1 MVNVASRSVLPPE
14 LDPRG
19 PRIRKRRR
27 PPAMRLVNVVAIT
40 VSVII
45 LIVSVGGYVVESWF
59 NGSIA
64 RIHLN
69 LGKNRPAAA
78 TAGSQNW
85 LLVGTD
91 SRAGTNG
98 QYGNVQ
104 GERSDTTILAHL
116 DANGTT
122 TNVSFPRDTLV
133 TIPAYTDSSGK
144 SWPSHKAKFNEAISD
159 GGPSLLVRTVEQMTG
174 IRIDHYVSVDL
185 AGFKKIADALDGVEV
200 CILPS
205 SYVET
210 TTENGIS
217 HTSTN
222 TNDSY
227 SGFHGVDGPQKV
239 VGNQALAFVR
249 QRHGL
254 ANGDIGRIQRQQQF
268 LGSVFRAAT
277 SNHFLFNPT
286 AVLRLLSAIKGSLTL
301 DQGTSLTDLE
311 KLGLRLRGL
320 DPGKVTFET
329 IPQRGLQTTDTNLGQ
344 IFIDSSGGPELIPK
358 GQTQSVGYVQVLDQ
372 AGFNAMISKL
382 KDEKPPA
389 TPKASAPAQPKVEK
403 VTVPPSQVLV
413 TVENGTGRTGLAG
426 QVTRA
431 LAQENFRTGPAAN
444 ANTNRQQATEVHY
457 APGNQAAARTVAA
470 AVPGAVLTQD
480 PSVTNGVVL
489 LLGANYTSVGP
500 VSLSSTV
507 AVGPSPTPTPSVS
520 PAAPANTALSAANR
534 CTY

>member
-19 PRIRKRRR
+19 PRVRQRRR
-27 PPAMRLVNVVAIT
+27 PPALRLVNVIAVT
-40 VSVII
+40 LSVIV

-69 LGKNRPAAA
+69 LGKNRPADAP
-78 TAGSQNW
+78 TGSQNW

-98 QYGNVQ
+98 QYGDIQ

-133 TIPAYTDSSGK
+133 TIPAYTDSSGNAH
-144 SWPSHKAKFNEAISD
+144 PAHKAKFNEAISD
-159 GGPSLLVRTVEQMTG
+159 GGPSLLVQTVEQLTG
-174 IRIDHYVSVDL
+174 IRVDHYVSVDL

-200 CILPS
+200 CVLPS
-205 SYVET
+205 TYVET
-210 TTENGIS
+210 TTEAGIT

-239 VGNQALAFVR
+239 VGDQALAFVR

-254 ANGDIGRIQRQQQF
+254 VNGDLGRIQRQQQF

-277 SNHFLFNPT
+277 SNRFLFNPT
-286 AVLRLLSAIKGSLTL
+286 AVLRLLSAIKGALTL

-329 IPQRGLQTTDTNLGQ
+329 IPQRGLEYTDTNLGQ
-344 IFIDSSGGPELIPK
+344 VINFGNGPELIPN
-358 GQTQSVGYVQVLDQ
+358 GQTKSVGNVQILDQ
-372 AGFNAMISKL
+372 AGFEAMIAKL
-382 KDEKPPA
+382 KDQKPAA
-389 TPKASAPAQPKVEK
+389 TPKASASAKPKTVK
-403 VTVPPSQVLV
+403 LTVPPSQVQV
-413 TVENGTGRTGLAG
+413 TVQNGTGRTGLAG
-426 QVTRA
+426 QVAQA
-431 LAQENFRTGPAAN
+431 LAQEQFHTGAPQTAN
-444 ANTNRQQATEVHY
+444 SKPPTSEVHY
-457 APGNQAAARTVAA
+457 APGNVDSARTVAA
-470 AVPGAVLTQD
+470 AIPGAVLKQD
-480 PSVTNGVVL
+480 SSVTNGVVL
-489 LLGANYTSVGP
+489 VLGANYTSVVP
-500 VSLSSTV
+500 VDMSGAV
-507 AVGPSPTPTPSVS
+507 AVNPAPTPAASTS
-520 PAAPANTALSAANR
+520 PAPPAITAASAGNR